1 MEEYDRQDAL
11 YYDHYSTGLPGD
23 VEFYVAE
30 AVAAGSP
37 VLELGCGTGRILIP
51 VAQARVEVVGLD
63 RAPSMLAVARDKVAQ
78 LPPDVQKRIGLVEGD
93 MRDFALGRRFTLVMI
108 PYRAFLHLLTV
119 EDQKRA
125 LACIRDHLL
134 DGGRLVLNVFDPSL
148 GTIVAHRAPLG
159 SALKLDS
166 EFTHPATGRRV
177 LVWDTRE
184 YDTEDQV
191 LRQYFVFEELDE
203 EGNVVA
209 KRFNPLVLRYV
220 FRYEMQHLLELSG
233 FQVEA
238 LYGDF
243 ARGPF
248 RSGGEQVWIARR
260 QFR

>member
-1 MEEYDRQDAL
+1 MDEYDRQDAL
-11 YYDHYSTGLPGD
+11 YYDYYSTGVPGD
-23 VEFYVAE
+23 VAFYVEE
-30 AVAAGSP
+30 ARKAGSP

-51 VAQARVEVVGLD
+51 VAQAGVEIVGLD
-63 RAPSMLAVARDKVAQ
+63 RAPSMLAVAREKVAQ
-78 LPPDVQKRIGLVEGD
+78 LPRDVQERISLVEGD
-93 MRDFALGRRFTLVMI
+93 MRDFALGRGFTLVMI

-125 LACIRDHLL
+125 LRSIRDHLVA
-134 DGGRLVLNVFDPSL
+134 GGRLVLNVFDPSL
-148 GTIVAHRAPLG
+148 EMIVAHRTSLG

-166 EFTHPATGRRV
+166 EFTDPATGRRV

-184 YDTEDQV
+184 YQTEEQT

-203 EGNVVA
+203 GGNVVA
-209 KRFNPLVLRYV
+209 KRFNPLVLRYL

-233 FQVEA
+233 FRVEA

-248 RSGGEQVWIARR
+248 RSGREQVWVAARA
-260 QFR
+260 